1 MKKLFESTIHKQ
13 ICDYIRLQY
22 PDVMFVTDLS
32 GIKLT
37 IGQAVKLKSLR
48 STRAWPDLFIAQPN
62 KKYCGLF
69 LEIKRDISELL
80 RKDGITQKK
89 NKHIEEQD
97 DVLNR
102 LRYLGYEAGF
112 VCGFDD
118 AKFRIDKY
126 MKSV

>member
-62 KKYCGLF
+62 STYHGMF
-69 LEIKRDISELL
+69 LEIKRDVSQIY
-80 RKDGITQKK
+80 RKDGSLKANIQ
-89 NKHIEEQD
+89 HVREQN
-97 DVLNR
+97 DVLSELCDR
-102 LRYLGYEAGF
+102 RYYAVF
-112 VCGFDD
+112 ACGFDE
-118 AKFRIDKY
+118 AKLLIDKY
-126 MKSV
+126 MKL

>member
-62 KKYCGLF
+62 STYHGMF
-69 LEIKRDISELL
+69 LEIKRDVSQIY
-80 RKDGITQKK
+80 RKDGSLKANIQ
-89 NKHIEEQD
+89 HVREQC
-97 DVLNR
+97 DVLNN
-102 LRYLGYEAGF
+102 LRSKGYFACF
-112 VCGFDD
+112 VCNFIE
-118 AKFRIDKY
+118 AKLLIDKY
-126 MKSV
+126 MKL